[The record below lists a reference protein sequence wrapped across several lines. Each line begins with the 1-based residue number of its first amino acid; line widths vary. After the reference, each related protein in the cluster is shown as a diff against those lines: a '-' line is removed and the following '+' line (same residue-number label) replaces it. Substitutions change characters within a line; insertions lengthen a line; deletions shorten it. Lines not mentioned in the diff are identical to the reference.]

1 MKKKLVWLWLSMM
14 VVLVIW
20 HHALGGQAVVGA
32 WLHEDARKAVFLG
45 LLTTSL
51 LALYAFVSVLLAS
64 FARRTGAKEGEV
76 KMILGVVKGVLFF
89 VGFLTALSEF
99 FSLGALGTIFAAFG
113 GMFLG

>member
-99 FSLGALGTIFAAFG
+99 FSLGTLGTIFAAFG